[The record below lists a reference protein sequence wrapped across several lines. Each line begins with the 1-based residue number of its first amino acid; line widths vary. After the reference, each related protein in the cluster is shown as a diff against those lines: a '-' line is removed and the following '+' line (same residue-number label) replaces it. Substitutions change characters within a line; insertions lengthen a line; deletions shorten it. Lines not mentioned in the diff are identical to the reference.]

1 MQIFLI
7 FRGGRFPVC
16 RNFARAVLYMASWG
30 PWIFATKEFSVRFK
44 NLASISRETNLDFQD
59 VEPLNQPH
67 SRKLILRDPHTKAYH
82 PMNNTRC
89 SFNESTNK
97 CTILLVAGTSPRFS
111 SDKSALGTTKM
122 CSNWRVNSSWG
133 GIWENI
139 DTLKFTTRLE
149 SSWPVKWVGGL
160 RSLGTYMQ
168 DEDECPVGGDPGTIT
183 MVPSQCSTWCFGWVD
198 PAKSERLSWLANF
211 NHLLTLHLMTTLFND
226 YEPGVPL
233 TGIDPWIFLQTVQW
247 VDNFYFVIYLVWV
260 LDWKYLC
267 QNRCQRD
274 YQNPDAVRRSYSI
287 KQIVCSCKIH
297 IQIWRLY

>member
-1 MQIFLI
+1 MLSPWISRIPESSFSEIHILKLI
-7 FRGGRFPVC
+7 TPWTT
-16 RNFARAVLYMASWG
+16 RAVHLTNPQTNAPFFWLPG
-30 PWIFATKEFSVRFK
+30 P
-44 NLASISRETNLDFQD
+44 LPDFQ
-59 VEPLNQPH
+59 VINLPWVQP
-67 SRKLILRDPHTKAYH
+67 RCVLTGVWIYH
-82 PMNNTRC
+82 EA
-89 SFNESTNK
+89 ESE
-97 CTILLVAGTSPRFS
+97 R
-111 SDKSALGTTKM
+111 
-122 CSNWRVNSSWG
+122 
-133 GIWENI
+133 I

-226 YEPGVPL
+226 YEPGVAL

-247 VDNFYFVIYLVWV
+247 VDNLYFVIHIVWV